1 MGSRR
6 KTQKRNHQ
14 YRLKITQTT
23 SVTLETRDPLR
34 SSDLEDRIE
43 RFEATYKATRQE
55 YQGFSFRNDNDEEV
69 AIPPEVARSIHAHCE
84 FRAHPITANQKIQPN
99 YVKSNVQNREP
110 DKVGNLKVSAVGYY
124 NRVQQQI
131 GLPNYQRIKSMNIQK
146 TRTFESIID
155 HIRGTIHLAYII
167 SPV

>member
-1 MGSRR
+1 MTKKLSSRR
-6 KTQKRNHQ
+6 
-14 YRLKITQTT
+14 
-23 SVTLETRDPLR
+23 
-34 SSDLEDRIE
+34 
-43 RFEATYKATRQE
+43 
-55 YQGFSFRNDNDEEV
+55 
-69 AIPPEVARSIHAHCE
+69 EVARSIHAHCE

-146 TRTFESIID
+146 TLFQNQLMKKDVGKRDDYPAVADLGYSGQVFTRMKKELSVVTAK
-155 HIRGTIHLAYII
+155 GKVCGGSSAYG
-167 SPV
+167 SNK